1 MSMYQQ
7 YYSSNIAY
15 HVTKENRDQ
24 CLSLVVLVFG
34 NFRRGMLMVSKYLQE
49 PLTVRE
55 GSLGIKL

>member
-15 HVTKENRDQ
+15 YVTKENRDQ

-49 PLTVRE
+49 LLTVRE